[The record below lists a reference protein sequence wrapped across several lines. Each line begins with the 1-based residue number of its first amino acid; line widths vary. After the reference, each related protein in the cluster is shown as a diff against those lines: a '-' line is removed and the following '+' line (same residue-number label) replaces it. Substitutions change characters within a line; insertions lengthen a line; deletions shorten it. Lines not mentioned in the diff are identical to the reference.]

1 MYAMDALK
9 HAAITSGIPLTK
21 IGVKLGKTP
30 QYVNAT
36 ITRRSTPQADKL
48 AAMLD
53 VCGYGLFAI
62 PYDDAPKDALQITAI
77 DDIQDTNS

>member
-9 HAAITSGIPLTK
+9 QAAKNSGMPLTQ
-21 IGVKLGKTP
+21 IGVALGKTP

-48 AAMLD
+48 ALMLE
-53 VCGYGLFAI
+53 VCGYGLYAMPI
-62 PYDDAPKDALQITAI
+62 EQAPKDAMRITAT
-77 DDIQDTNS
+77 DADTQ